1 MLSKIEKLEDTLRRT
16 VVLFGD
22 IALIF
27 LLCSCLL
34 QVFTRF
40 VLNDSLTWTE
50 ELARFLFMWVSFLGG
65 ALCVKNWTHARIT
78 VVADFVPHKIQTAFR
93 IISYIIIVVCC
104 YVMVTQGFSLI
115 ATVSAQKSPMLRIPM
130 SVFYGACPVGSIFMG
145 LYAILKIVRWVL
157 ELKSPQ
163 KEDDE

>member
-1 MLSKIEKLEDTLRRT
+1 MIQKIEKIEDILRKI

-22 IALIF
+22 IALVL

-40 VLNDSLTWTE
+40 VLNNSLTWTE

-65 ALCVKNWTHARIT
+65 ALCVKNWSHARIT
-78 VVADFVPHKIQTAFR
+78 VVADFVPHKVQIVFR
-93 IISYIIIVVCC
+93 LISYIIIVICC
-104 YVMVTQGFSLI
+104 FVLITQGFSLI
-115 ATVSAQKSPMLRIPM
+115 MTVSSQKSPMLRIPM

-145 LYAILKIVRWVL
+145 IYAILKIVRWVF
-157 ELKSPQ
+157 ELKSSK
-163 KEDDE
+163 KEDSI